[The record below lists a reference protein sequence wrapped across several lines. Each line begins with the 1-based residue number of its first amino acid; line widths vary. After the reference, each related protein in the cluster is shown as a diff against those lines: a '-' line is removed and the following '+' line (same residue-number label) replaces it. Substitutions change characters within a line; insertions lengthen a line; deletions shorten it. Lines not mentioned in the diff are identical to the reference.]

1 MYVELN
7 RFTALYEKMVQM
19 FKKSYILAD
28 IFIYICVRECDGLC
42 AFEKVSIDEYG
53 CVKGAMTS
61 RG

>member
-1 MYVELN
+1 
-7 RFTALYEKMVQM
+7 MVQM

-28 IFIYICVRECDGLC
+28 IYICVRECDGLC
-42 AFEKVSIDEYG
+42 AFGKMSIDEYD